1 MLTGDLVR
9 PRLRKRG
16 SELVVEWLPASR
28 PWRKSASDLIAL
40 FGSHA
45 GQTRAAWESALSA
58 YEGERTDYD
67 VLRGLAKVL
76 SDEATFTPIDTPL
89 DPAEIRQRVFA
100 RGPVFARQDL
110 FHPQTRADVIASV
123 AAEIG
128 QTPDG
133 IEAALFADRPAEYLI
148 TDTGPDWTPDAL
160 IARYNLELARGVLYW
175 ATELQIDIHDTY
187 KDFWRYLK
195 LFKLMFWAYPK
206 PDGGGYH
213 VELDGPIS
221 PFVQSTTRYG
231 RQFAAFLPALLLC
244 ERWQMRADVR
254 QFDDRLLYRLDDT
267 TPLRSHF
274 KRSGAFD
281 SQVEA
286 DFAAEFEAKFGDT
299 RQGWTLSREDE
310 VILLGDT
317 VLIPDFSLT
326 HRDGRRAVIE
336 IVGFWHPAYLRR
348 KVEKVHAAHRRNLI
362 LLVYEGV
369 NLTADRLENVPGGV
383 LYFKNKPVLKDVM
396 AMVEAVAE

>member
-16 SELVVEWLPASR
+16 SQLVVEWLPASR
-28 PWRKSASDLIAL
+28 PWRKSASELIAL
-40 FGSHA
+40 FRTQA
-45 GQTRAAWESALSA
+45 GQPRAAWESALSD

-100 RGPVFARQDL
+100 RGPVFARQNL

-133 IEAALFADRPAEYLI
+133 VEAALFADRPAEYRI
-148 TDTGPDWTPDAL
+148 TATGPDWTPDAL

-175 ATELQIDIHDTY
+175 ATELQIDIYDTY

-206 PDGGGYH
+206 PDGYH

-244 ERWQMRADVR
+244 KRWQMRANVR
-254 QFDDRLLYRLDDT
+254 QFDEMLQYKLDPS
-267 TPLRSHF
+267 TPLHSHF

-286 DFAAEFEAKFGDT
+286 DFAAEFEAKFGDA
-299 RQGWTLSREDE
+299 RQGWTLAREDE
-310 VILLGDT
+310 VFLLGDT

-326 HRDGRRAVIE
+326 HRNGRRAVIE

-348 KVEKVHAAHRRNLI
+348 KVEKVQAAHRRNLI

-369 NLTADRLENVPGGV
+369 NLTAERLENVPGGV